1 MRSCI
6 KGIIKMKIEIEIPD
20 KEYKKLLRISNDKK
34 ISIQELLKKD
44 VDNLIKFYTEQYGL
58 IGISI

>member
-1 MRSCI
+1 MEDSI
-6 KGIIKMKIEIEIPD
+6 KGIIKMKIEIEIPEE
-20 KEYKKLLRISNDKK
+20 EYKKLLRISNDKK